1 MCVFLFLERRSP
13 RIERLLWVRVACAIA
28 AMWLVPHHL
37 IGVTR
42 TMLAIASV
50 ALYFA
55 TAAMLFAKTWRS
67 PRVDYWV
74 LNLTHGLMLIAGAH
88 DLLVFI
94 GISRDNVYYS
104 SIVSQVL
111 IVCME
116 VVLARQF
123 VSAMRRVEHFNEQLT
138 AELDRK
144 STRLN

>member
-1 MCVFLFLERRSP
+1 M
-13 RIERLLWVRVACAIA
+13 RISDWSSDVCSSDL
-28 AMWLVPHHL
+28 HL

-111 IVCME
+111 IVCMA
-116 VVLARQF
+116 VVMARKF
-123 VSAMRRVEHFNEQLT
+123 VSAMRRDSVEGRVGKGGVCTCRARCLACQ
-138 AELDRK
+138 
-144 STRLN
+144 